1 MPKKYV
7 IKLNAEERRT
17 FEQMVKKGKSSAQ
30 QIRRAQT
37 LLMSDEGET
46 DEDIAELL
54 RVTSHTVALTRKRW
68 VEGQWGV
75 ALKDSPRPG
84 RQRKLDGKGEALL
97 VALACSEIPD
107 GHEHWTM
114 QMLAD
119 KLVALGV
126 VEGSLSDET
135 VRLRLQKTNSNP
147 GSRNNG
153 VFRAR
158 LEQTSSGGW
167 KMFWSYMG
175 KSIGPGSRWSA
186 STNALAN
193 SGPIP
198 GKACP

>member
-7 IKLNAEERRT
+7 IKLNEEDRNR
-17 FEQMVKKGKSSAQ
+17 FEQIVKKGKTSAQ

-46 DEDIAELL
+46 DEAIAELL

-68 VEGQWGV
+68 VEGQLGPE
-75 ALKDSPRPG
+75 LKDKPRPG

-97 VALACSEIPD
+97 VALACSETPE

-119 KLVALGV
+119 KLLTLGV
-126 VEGSLSDET
+126 VEGGLSDET

-153 VFRAR
+153 VFRVRSAQI
-158 LEQTSSGGW
+158 LSGGW
-167 KMFWSYMG
+167 KMSWSYMR
-175 KSIGPGSRWSA
+175 KLIGLGSR
-186 STNALAN
+186 
-193 SGPIP
+193 
-198 GKACP
+198 